1 MTTKNNITK
10 KRSINVF
17 GIIIGTVL
25 ILYSLLFIVMILW
38 GFLSSFK
45 NDFAFENSIFS
56 LPTINKKFFNNYI
69 KAVDQIFYPVAG
81 ESRNAGLLELT
92 YNSII
97 FSVGSALISTFIPF
111 MTGYIT
117 GKFQYKFSKFL
128 NAAILLIMI
137 IPITGATPAMLSM
150 LRNFGIYNTM
160 FSMFLMQG
168 NFVSMYYL
176 IFHATFKDM
185 PNDYIEAAQID
196 GASQATIMFR
206 VMMPMAKT
214 TFFAVFLLKFI
225 FYWNNYDLPLLFLTK
240 KPTISLAM
248 IRFAKPAGNGQGTA
262 GIPGQMAG
270 AMIFCL
276 PIFVVFICFRNRIMG
291 DVSMGGIK
299 G

>member
-1 MTTKNNITK
+1 MSTKNITK
-10 KRSINVF
+10 KNSINVF
-17 GIIIGTVL
+17 GIIIGALLV
-25 ILYSLLFIVMILW
+25 LYSLLFIVMILW

-69 KAVDQIFYPVAG
+69 KAVGQIFYPVAG
-81 ESRNAGLLELT
+81 ESRNASLLELT
-92 YNSII
+92 YNSIV

-117 GKFQYKFSKFL
+117 GKFQYRFSKFL
-128 NAAILLIMI
+128 NALILLIMI

-150 LRNFGIYNTM
+150 LRNLGIYNTM
-160 FSMFLMQG
+160 FSIFVMQG

-185 PNDYIEAAQID
+185 PSDYIEAAQID
-196 GASQATIMFR
+196 GASQAAIMFK

-248 IRFAKPAGNGQGTA
+248 MRFAKPAGNGQGTA

-276 PIFVVFICFRNRIMG
+276 PIIIVFICFRNRIMG
-291 DVSMGGIK
+291 DLSMGGIK